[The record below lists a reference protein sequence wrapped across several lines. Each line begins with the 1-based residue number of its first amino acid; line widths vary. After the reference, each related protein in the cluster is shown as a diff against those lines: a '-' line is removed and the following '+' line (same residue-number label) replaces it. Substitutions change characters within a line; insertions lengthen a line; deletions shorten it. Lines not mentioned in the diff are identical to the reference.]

1 MDLKKFRT
9 GLLGRFVKFGIVP
22 GVIVIVGVLCV
33 NTYFS
38 LLKFELEATEL
49 ARKMTLRMTSE
60 IENRNQ
66 KALGTISVIRLALET
81 SLITKR
87 AEILQFLKPI
97 AEANPDFGVFV
108 ALESTSSQPIPPTT
122 VSGAT
127 TSSSPAT
134 VSTATTDTNIDQA
147 TNANGRF
154 APLYERDVATTA
166 TSATTATTTRTLV
179 LTSISNIEE
188 SNYYIRCKQEFINNK
203 SRKVIV
209 TDPHMHKGELVY
221 EFVMPIVIKGQ
232 FMGIVGLQRTLLAS
246 LDLMN
251 QMCAGN
257 KINVMLLTNQD
268 VFIAAMCGDV
278 TANDQARATYSALT
292 GKSLD
297 MTEWSNPLRDIV
309 FQKTAEV
316 VSSAVNPLSKANGIH
331 VMGTVRTGGW
341 KVIIEIPGAL
351 MFSEMWADLWVSLV
365 LSIVGIV
372 IMALLIL
379 RTATKVVG
387 EVSEVTVGISNTANM
402 MAGSSRQ
409 QESMTQNF
417 GSSSVE
423 IAAAVRQITVTGQ
436 ELLRNM
442 KKIAQA
448 SSESAQNASEGRVGV
463 QAIGSTMENLSSA
476 TTNVAERL
484 SMIFEKASSINTI
497 IDTITKVSD
506 QTNLLSV
513 NAAIEAE
520 KAGESGRGFLVVAR
534 EIRRLADQTASA
546 TLDIEKMVQQMQAAV
561 SGGVMEMDRFSEQV
575 RRGVTTVGDVGLRL
589 TKVIDQVSG
598 VESSFC
604 EVTEGMQQQAQ
615 GADQIRQAMDGLT
628 QSASRAQDATSE
640 FSSASES
647 LREAIFSLRK
657 VISGEIPL

>member
-22 GVIVIVGVLCV
+22 GVIVIAGVLCV

-38 LLKFELEATEL
+38 LLKFENEASEL
-49 ARKMTLRMTSE
+49 ARKMTLRLTSE

-108 ALESTSSQPIPPTT
+108 ALESTSSQSIPPTT
-122 VSGAT
+122 VSAAT
-127 TSSSPAT
+127 TSSSSAT
-134 VSTATTDTNIDQA
+134 VSAATTDTNIDQA

-154 APLYERDVATTA
+154 APLYERDV
-166 TSATTATTTRTLV
+166 STTTRTLG
-179 LTSISNIEE
+179 LTSISNIED

-209 TDPHMHKGELVY
+209 TDPHMQKGELVY
-221 EFVMPIVIKGQ
+221 EFVMPIVINGQ
-232 FMGIVGLQRTLLAS
+232 FMGIAGLQRTLFSS

-251 QMCAGN
+251 QMCVGN

-292 GKSLD
+292 GKPLD
-297 MTEWSNPLRDIV
+297 TTEWANPLRDIV
-309 FQKTAEV
+309 FQKSAEV

-331 VMGTVRTGGW
+331 VMGTVRTSGW
-341 KVIIEIPGAL
+341 KVIVEIPGAL
-351 MFSEMWADLWVSLV
+351 MFSEMWSDLWVSLV

-372 IMALLIL
+372 IMAVLIL

-423 IAAAVRQITVTGQ
+423 IAAAVRQITVTGE

-628 QSASRAQDATSE
+628 QNASRAQEATSE

-657 VISGEIPL
+657 VISGEISV

>member
-1 MDLKKFRT
+1 MLLKKFRT
-9 GLLGRFVKFGIVP
+9 GLLGRFVKFGILP

-38 LLKFELEATEL
+38 LLKFELEASEL
-49 ARKMTLRMTSE
+49 ARKMTLRLTSD

-81 SLITKR
+81 SLISKR

-108 ALESTSSQPIPPTT
+108 ALEPNSIQSN
-122 VSGAT
+122 A
-127 TSSSPAT
+127 PAT
-134 VSTATTDTNIDQA
+134 VTTASLDKNIDQA

-154 APLYERDVATTA
+154 APLYERDTT
-166 TSATTATTTRTLV
+166 TTTRTLG
-179 LTSISNIEE
+179 LTSISNIEDT
-188 SNYYIRCKQEFINNK
+188 NYYIRCKQEFTNNK
-203 SRKVIV
+203 SRKVVV
-209 TDPHMHKGELVY
+209 TDPHMHKGEMVY
-221 EFVMPIVIKGQ
+221 EFVMPIVINGQ
-232 FMGIVGLQRTLLAS
+232 FMGIAGLQRTLLAS
-246 LDLMN
+246 LDLMK
-251 QMCAGN
+251 QMCDGN

-278 TANDQARATYSALT
+278 TADDQSRATYSALP
-292 GKSLD
+292 GKPLD
-297 MTEWSNPLRDIV
+297 TTEWANPLRDIV
-309 FQKTAEV
+309 FQKTSEV
-316 VSSAVNPLSKANGIH
+316 VSSAVNPLSNSNGIH

-341 KVIIEIPGAL
+341 KVIVEIPGAL
-351 MFSEMWADLWVSLV
+351 MLREMWSDLWVSLV
-365 LSIVGIV
+365 LSIVGIL
-372 IMALLIL
+372 IMAVLIL

-387 EVSEVTVGISNTANM
+387 EVSGVTVGISNTANM

-423 IAAAVRQITVTGQ
+423 IAAAVRQITVTGE

-448 SSESAQNASEGRVGV
+448 SSESAQNASQGRVGV

-476 TTNVAERL
+476 TTNVADRL

-598 VESSFC
+598 VESSFS
-604 EVTEGMQQQAQ
+604 EVTEAMQQQTQ
-615 GADQIRQAMDGLT
+615 GADQIRQAMDGL
-628 QSASRAQDATSE
+628 SKNASRAQEATSE

-657 VISGEIPL
+657 VISGEISV

>member
-22 GVIVIVGVLCV
+22 GVIVIAGVLCV

-38 LLKFELEATEL
+38 LLKFELEASEL
-49 ARKMTLRMTSE
+49 ARKMTLRLTSE

-66 KALGTISVIRLALET
+66 KALGTITVIRLALET

-108 ALESTSSQPIPPTT
+108 ALESTSSQSIPPTT
-122 VSGAT
+122 VSAST
-127 TSSSPAT
+127 TSSPLAT
-134 VSTATTDTNIDQA
+134 VSAAITDTNIDQA
-147 TNANGRF
+147 TNANGLF
-154 APLYERDVATTA
+154 APLYERDVATT
-166 TSATTATTTRTLV
+166 STTTRTLG
-179 LTSISNIEE
+179 LTSISNIED

-203 SRKVIV
+203 SRKVVV
-209 TDPHMHKGELVY
+209 TDPHMHKGEMVY

-232 FMGIVGLQRTLLAS
+232 FMGIAGLQRTLLGS

-251 QMCAGN
+251 QMCVGN

-292 GKSLD
+292 GKPLD
-297 MTEWSNPLRDIV
+297 TTEWSNPLRDIV

-351 MFSEMWADLWVSLV
+351 MFREMWSDLWVSLV

-372 IMALLIL
+372 IMAVLIL

-423 IAAAVRQITVTGQ
+423 IAAAVRQITVTGE

-484 SMIFEKASSINTI
+484 SMIFDKASSINTI

-628 QSASRAQDATSE
+628 QNASRAQEATSE

-657 VISGEIPL
+657 VISGEISV

>member
-38 LLKFELEATEL
+38 LLKFELEASEL

-108 ALESTSSQPIPPTT
+108 ALESNSSQSIPPTT

-127 TSSSPAT
+127 TSSSPTT
-134 VSTATTDTNIDQA
+134 VSAAITDTNIDQA

-166 TSATTATTTRTLV
+166 TTTTTRTLV
-179 LTSISNIEE
+179 LTSISNIED
-188 SNYYIRCKQEFINNK
+188 SNYYIRCKQEFNNSK

-278 TANDQARATYSALT
+278 TANDQARATYSALS
-292 GKSLD
+292 GKPLD
-297 MTEWSNPLRDIV
+297 TTEWSNPLRDIV

-316 VSSAVNPLSKANGIH
+316 VSSAVNPLSKSNGIH

-351 MFSEMWADLWVSLV
+351 MFSEMWSDLWVSLV

-372 IMALLIL
+372 IMAVLIL

-442 KKIAQA
+442 MKIAQA
-448 SSESAQNASEGRVGV
+448 SRESAQNASEGRVGV

-484 SMIFEKASSINTI
+484 SMIFEKASSINSI

-657 VISGEIPL
+657 VVSGEIPV

>member
-108 ALESTSSQPIPPTT
+108 ALESTSSQSIPPTT

-127 TSSSPAT
+127 TSSSSAT
-134 VSTATTDTNIDQA
+134 VSAAITDINIDQA

-166 TSATTATTTRTLV
+166 TTATSATTTRTLV
-179 LTSISNIEE
+179 LTSISNIED
-188 SNYYIRCKQEFINNK
+188 SNYYIRCKQEFNNNK

-463 QAIGSTMENLSSA
+463 QAIGST
-476 TTNVAERL
+476 NVAERL

-598 VESSFC
+598 VESSFS

>member
-22 GVIVIVGVLCV
+22 GVIVIAGVLCV

-38 LLKFELEATEL
+38 LLKFELEASEL
-49 ARKMTLRMTSE
+49 ARKMTLRLTSE

-66 KALGTISVIRLALET
+66 KALGTITVIRLALET

-108 ALESTSSQPIPPTT
+108 ALESTSSQSIPPTT
-122 VSGAT
+122 VSAST
-127 TSSSPAT
+127 TSSPLAT
-134 VSTATTDTNIDQA
+134 VSAAITDTNIDQA
-147 TNANGRF
+147 TNANGLF
-154 APLYERDVATTA
+154 APLYERDVATT
-166 TSATTATTTRTLV
+166 STTTRTLG
-179 LTSISNIEE
+179 LTSISNIED

-209 TDPHMHKGELVY
+209 TDPHMHKGEMVY
-221 EFVMPIVIKGQ
+221 EFVMPIVINGQ
-232 FMGIVGLQRTLLAS
+232 FMGIAGLQRTLFSS

-251 QMCAGN
+251 QMCVGN

-292 GKSLD
+292 GKPLD
-297 MTEWSNPLRDIV
+297 TTEWANPLRDIV
-309 FQKTAEV
+309 FQKTNEV

-351 MFSEMWADLWVSLV
+351 MFREMWSDLWVSLV

-372 IMALLIL
+372 IMAVLIL

-423 IAAAVRQITVTGQ
+423 IAAAVRQITVTGE

-628 QSASRAQDATSE
+628 QNASRAQEATSE

-657 VISGEIPL
+657 VISGEIPV

>member
-1 MDLKKFRT
+1 MLLKKFRT
-9 GLLGRFVKFGIVP
+9 GLLGRFVKFGILP

-38 LLKFELEATEL
+38 LLKFELEASEL
-49 ARKMTLRMTSE
+49 ARKMTLRLTSE

-81 SLITKR
+81 SLISKR

-108 ALESTSSQPIPPTT
+108 ALEPNSIQSN
-122 VSGAT
+122 A
-127 TSSSPAT
+127 PAT
-134 VSTATTDTNIDQA
+134 VSTASLDKNIDQA

-154 APLYERDVATTA
+154 APLYERDTT
-166 TSATTATTTRTLV
+166 TTTRTLG
-179 LTSISNIEE
+179 LTSISNIEDT
-188 SNYYIRCKQEFINNK
+188 NYYIRCKQEFTNNK
-203 SRKVIV
+203 SRKVVV
-209 TDPHMHKGELVY
+209 TDPHMHKGEMVY
-221 EFVMPIVIKGQ
+221 EFVMPIVINGQ
-232 FMGIVGLQRTLLAS
+232 FMGIAGLQRTLLAS
-246 LDLMN
+246 LDLMK
-251 QMCAGN
+251 QMCDGN

-278 TANDQARATYSALT
+278 TADDQSRATYSALP
-292 GKSLD
+292 GKPLD
-297 MTEWSNPLRDIV
+297 TTEWANPLRDIV
-309 FQKTAEV
+309 FQKTSEV
-316 VSSAVNPLSKANGIH
+316 VSSAVNPLSNSNGIH

-341 KVIIEIPGAL
+341 KVIVEIPGAL
-351 MFSEMWADLWVSLV
+351 MLREMWSDLWVSLV
-365 LSIVGIV
+365 LSIVGIL
-372 IMALLIL
+372 IMAVLIL

-387 EVSEVTVGISNTANM
+387 EVSGVTVGISNTANM

-423 IAAAVRQITVTGQ
+423 IAAAVRQITVTGE

-448 SSESAQNASEGRVGV
+448 SSESAQNASQGRVGV

-476 TTNVAERL
+476 TTNVADRL

-598 VESSFC
+598 VESSFS
-604 EVTEGMQQQAQ
+604 EVTEAMQQQTQ
-615 GADQIRQAMDGLT
+615 GADQIRQAMDGL
-628 QSASRAQDATSE
+628 SKNASRAQEATSE

-657 VISGEIPL
+657 VISGELSV

>member
-1 MDLKKFRT
+1 MLLKKFRT
-9 GLLGRFVKFGIVP
+9 GLLGRFVKFGILP

-38 LLKFELEATEL
+38 LLKFELEASEL
-49 ARKMTLRMTSE
+49 ARKMTLRLTSE

-81 SLITKR
+81 SLISKR

-108 ALESTSSQPIPPTT
+108 ALEPNSIQSN
-122 VSGAT
+122 A
-127 TSSSPAT
+127 PAT
-134 VSTATTDTNIDQA
+134 VSTASLDKNIDQA

-154 APLYERDVATTA
+154 APLYERDTT
-166 TSATTATTTRTLV
+166 TTTRTLG
-179 LTSISNIEE
+179 LTSISNIEDT
-188 SNYYIRCKQEFINNK
+188 NYYIRCKQEFTNNK
-203 SRKVIV
+203 SRKVVV
-209 TDPHMHKGELVY
+209 TDPHMHKGEMVY
-221 EFVMPIVIKGQ
+221 EFVMPIVINGQ
-232 FMGIVGLQRTLLAS
+232 FMGIAGLQRTLLAS
-246 LDLMN
+246 LDLMK
-251 QMCAGN
+251 QMCDGN

-278 TANDQARATYSALT
+278 TADDQSRATYSALP
-292 GKSLD
+292 GKPLD
-297 MTEWSNPLRDIV
+297 TTEWANPLRDIV
-309 FQKTAEV
+309 FQKTSEV
-316 VSSAVNPLSKANGIH
+316 VSSAVNPLSNSNGIH

-341 KVIIEIPGAL
+341 KVIVEIPGAMML
-351 MFSEMWADLWVSLV
+351 REMWSDLWVSLV

-372 IMALLIL
+372 IMAVLIL

-387 EVSEVTVGISNTANM
+387 EVSGVTVGISNTANM

-423 IAAAVRQITVTGQ
+423 IAAAVRQITVTGE

-448 SSESAQNASEGRVGV
+448 SSESAQNASQGRVGV

-476 TTNVAERL
+476 TTNVADRL

-598 VESSFC
+598 VESSFS
-604 EVTEGMQQQAQ
+604 EVTEAMQQQTQ
-615 GADQIRQAMDGLT
+615 GADQIRQAMDGL
-628 QSASRAQDATSE
+628 SKNASRAQEATSE

-657 VISGEIPL
+657 VISGELSV

>member
-38 LLKFELEATEL
+38 LLKFELEASEL

-108 ALESTSSQPIPPTT
+108 ALESNSSQSIPPTT

-127 TSSSPAT
+127 TSSSPTT
-134 VSTATTDTNIDQA
+134 VSAAITDTNIDQA

-166 TSATTATTTRTLV
+166 TTTRTLV
-179 LTSISNIEE
+179 LTSISNIED
-188 SNYYIRCKQEFINNK
+188 SNYYIRCKQEFNNSK

-278 TANDQARATYSALT
+278 TANDQARATYSALS
-292 GKSLD
+292 GKPLD
-297 MTEWSNPLRDIV
+297 TTEWSNPLRDIV

-316 VSSAVNPLSKANGIH
+316 VSSAVNPLSKASGIH

-351 MFSEMWADLWVSLV
+351 MFSEMWSDLWVSLV

-372 IMALLIL
+372 IMAVLIL

-387 EVSEVTVGISNTANM
+387 EVSEVTVGISNTANL

-442 KKIAQA
+442 MKIAQA
-448 SSESAQNASEGRVGV
+448 SRESAQNASEGRVGV

-484 SMIFEKASSINTI
+484 SMIFEKASSINSI

-657 VISGEIPL
+657 VVSGEIPV

>member
-1 MDLKKFRT
+1 
-9 GLLGRFVKFGIVP
+9 
-22 GVIVIVGVLCV
+22 
-33 NTYFS
+33 
-38 LLKFELEATEL
+38 
-49 ARKMTLRMTSE
+49 
-60 IENRNQ
+60 
-66 KALGTISVIRLALET
+66 
-81 SLITKR
+81 
-87 AEILQFLKPI
+87 
-97 AEANPDFGVFV
+97 
-108 ALESTSSQPIPPTT
+108 
-122 VSGAT
+122 
-127 TSSSPAT
+127 
-134 VSTATTDTNIDQA
+134 
-147 TNANGRF
+147 
-154 APLYERDVATTA
+154 
-166 TSATTATTTRTLV
+166 
-179 LTSISNIEE
+179 
-188 SNYYIRCKQEFINNK
+188 
-203 SRKVIV
+203 
-209 TDPHMHKGELVY
+209 MHKGELVY

>member
-108 ALESTSSQPIPPTT
+108 ALESTSSQSIPPTT

-127 TSSSPAT
+127 TSSSSAT
-134 VSTATTDTNIDQA
+134 VSAAITDINIDQA

-154 APLYERDVATTA
+154 APLYERDV
-166 TSATTATTTRTLV
+166 ATTATTTRTLV

-351 MFSEMWADLWVSLV
+351 MFSEMWSDLWVSLV

-423 IAAAVRQITVTGQ
+423 IAAAVRQITVTGE

-598 VESSFC
+598 VESSFS

>member
-108 ALESTSSQPIPPTT
+108 ALESTSSQSIPPTT
-122 VSGAT
+122 VSAAT

-134 VSTATTDTNIDQA
+134 VSAATTDTNIDQA

-166 TSATTATTTRTLV
+166 TTTRTLV
-179 LTSISNIEE
+179 LTSISNIED
-188 SNYYIRCKQEFINNK
+188 SNYYIRCKQEFNNNK

-351 MFSEMWADLWVSLV
+351 MFSEMWSDLWVSLV

-372 IMALLIL
+372 IMAVLIL

-423 IAAAVRQITVTGQ
+423 IAAAVRQITVTGE

-604 EVTEGMQQQAQ
+604 EVTESMQQQAQ
-615 GADQIRQAMDGLT
+615 GADQIRQAMDGLS

-657 VISGEIPL
+657 VISGEIPV

>member
-1 MDLKKFRT
+1 MLLKKFRT
-9 GLLGRFVKFGIVP
+9 GLLGRFVKFGILP

-38 LLKFELEATEL
+38 LLKFELEASEL
-49 ARKMTLRMTSE
+49 ARKMTLRLTSD

-81 SLITKR
+81 SLISKR

-108 ALESTSSQPIPPTT
+108 ALEPNSIQSN
-122 VSGAT
+122 A
-127 TSSSPAT
+127 PAT
-134 VSTATTDTNIDQA
+134 VTTASLDKNIDQA

-154 APLYERDVATTA
+154 APLYERDTT
-166 TSATTATTTRTLV
+166 TTTRTLG

-188 SNYYIRCKQEFINNK
+188 TNYYIRCKQEFTNNK
-203 SRKVIV
+203 SRKVVV
-209 TDPHMHKGELVY
+209 TDPHMHKGEMVY
-221 EFVMPIVIKGQ
+221 EFVMPIVINGQ
-232 FMGIVGLQRTLLAS
+232 FMGIAGLQRTLLAS
-246 LDLMN
+246 LDLMK
-251 QMCAGN
+251 QMCDGN

-278 TANDQARATYSALT
+278 TADDQSRATYSALP
-292 GKSLD
+292 GKPLD
-297 MTEWSNPLRDIV
+297 TTEWANPLRDIV
-309 FQKTAEV
+309 FQKTSEV
-316 VSSAVNPLSKANGIH
+316 VSSAVNPLSNSNGIH

-341 KVIIEIPGAL
+341 KVIVEIPGAL
-351 MFSEMWADLWVSLV
+351 MLREMWSDLWVSLV

-372 IMALLIL
+372 IMAVLIL

-387 EVSEVTVGISNTANM
+387 EVSGVTVGISNTANM

-423 IAAAVRQITVTGQ
+423 IAAAVRQITVTGE

-448 SSESAQNASEGRVGV
+448 SSESAQNASQGRVGV

-476 TTNVAERL
+476 TTNVADRL

-598 VESSFC
+598 VESSFS
-604 EVTEGMQQQAQ
+604 EVTEAMQQQTQ
-615 GADQIRQAMDGLT
+615 GADQIRQAMDGL
-628 QSASRAQDATSE
+628 SKNASRAQEATSE

-657 VISGEIPL
+657 VISGEISV

>member
-22 GVIVIVGVLCV
+22 GVIVIAGVLCV

-38 LLKFELEATEL
+38 LLKFELEASEL
-49 ARKMTLRMTSE
+49 ARKMTLRLTSE

-66 KALGTISVIRLALET
+66 KALGTITVIRLALET

-108 ALESTSSQPIPPTT
+108 ALESTSSQSIPPTT
-122 VSGAT
+122 VSAAT
-127 TSSSPAT
+127 TSSPPT
-134 VSTATTDTNIDQA
+134 KVSAATTDTNIDQA

-154 APLYERDVATTA
+154 APLYERDV
-166 TSATTATTTRTLV
+166 STTTRTLG

-209 TDPHMHKGELVY
+209 TDPHMHKGEMVY
-221 EFVMPIVIKGQ
+221 EFVMPIVINGQ
-232 FMGIVGLQRTLLAS
+232 FMGIAGLQRTLLGS

-251 QMCAGN
+251 QMCVGN

-292 GKSLD
+292 GKPLD
-297 MTEWSNPLRDIV
+297 TTEWANPLRDIV
-309 FQKTAEV
+309 FQKSAEV

-341 KVIIEIPGAL
+341 KVIVEIPGAL
-351 MFSEMWADLWVSLV
+351 MFSEMWSDLWVSLV

-372 IMALLIL
+372 IMAVLIL

-423 IAAAVRQITVTGQ
+423 IAAAVRQITVTGE

-448 SSESAQNASEGRVGV
+448 SSESAQNASQGRVGV

-476 TTNVAERL
+476 TTNVADRL

-598 VESSFC
+598 VESSFS
-604 EVTEGMQQQAQ
+604 EVTEAMQQQTQ
-615 GADQIRQAMDGLT
+615 GADQIRQAMDGL
-628 QSASRAQDATSE
+628 SKNASRAQEATSE

-657 VISGEIPL
+657 VISGEISA

>member
-38 LLKFELEATEL
+38 LLKFELEASEL
-49 ARKMTLRMTSE
+49 ARKMTLRLTSE

-66 KALGTISVIRLALET
+66 KALGTITVIRLALET

-108 ALESTSSQPIPPTT
+108 ALESTSSQSIPPTT
-122 VSGAT
+122 VSAST
-127 TSSSPAT
+127 TSSPLAT
-134 VSTATTDTNIDQA
+134 VSAAITDTNIDQA
-147 TNANGRF
+147 TNANGLF
-154 APLYERDVATTA
+154 APLYERDVATT
-166 TSATTATTTRTLV
+166 STTTRTLG
-179 LTSISNIEE
+179 LTSISNVED

-203 SRKVIV
+203 SRKVVV
-209 TDPHMHKGELVY
+209 TDPHMHKGEMVY

-232 FMGIVGLQRTLLAS
+232 FMGIAGLQRTLLGS

-251 QMCAGN
+251 QMCVGN

-292 GKSLD
+292 GKPLD
-297 MTEWSNPLRDIV
+297 TTEWSNPLRDIV

-341 KVIIEIPGAL
+341 KVIVEIPGAL
-351 MFSEMWADLWVSLV
+351 MFREMWSDLWVSLV

-372 IMALLIL
+372 IMAVLIL

-628 QSASRAQDATSE
+628 QNASRAQEATSE

-657 VISGEIPL
+657 VISGEISV

>member
-22 GVIVIVGVLCV
+22 GVIVIAGVLCV

-38 LLKFELEATEL
+38 LLKFENEASEL
-49 ARKMTLRMTSE
+49 ARKMTLRLTSE

-66 KALGTISVIRLALET
+66 KALGTITVIRLALET

-108 ALESTSSQPIPPTT
+108 ALESTSSQSIPPTT
-122 VSGAT
+122 VSAAT
-127 TSSSPAT
+127 TSSSSAT
-134 VSTATTDTNIDQA
+134 ISAATTDTNIDQA

-154 APLYERDVATTA
+154 APLYERDV
-166 TSATTATTTRTLV
+166 STTTRTLG

-209 TDPHMHKGELVY
+209 TDPHMHKGEMVY
-221 EFVMPIVIKGQ
+221 EFVMPIVINGQ
-232 FMGIVGLQRTLLAS
+232 FMGIAGLQRTLFSS

-251 QMCAGN
+251 QMCVGN

-292 GKSLD
+292 GKPLD
-297 MTEWSNPLRDIV
+297 TTEWANPLRDIV
-309 FQKTAEV
+309 FQKSAEV

-331 VMGTVRTGGW
+331 VMGTVRTSGW
-341 KVIIEIPGAL
+341 KVIVEIPGAL
-351 MFSEMWADLWVSLV
+351 MFSEMWSDLWVSLV

-372 IMALLIL
+372 IMAVLIL

-423 IAAAVRQITVTGQ
+423 IAAAVRQITVTGE

-628 QSASRAQDATSE
+628 QNASRAQEATSE

-657 VISGEIPL
+657 VISGDISV

>member
-22 GVIVIVGVLCV
+22 GVIVIAGVLCV

-38 LLKFELEATEL
+38 LLKFENEASEL
-49 ARKMTLRMTSE
+49 ARKMTLRLTSE

-108 ALESTSSQPIPPTT
+108 ALESTSSQSIPPTT
-122 VSGAT
+122 VSAAT
-127 TSSSPAT
+127 TSSSSAT
-134 VSTATTDTNIDQA
+134 ISAATTDTNIDQA

-166 TSATTATTTRTLV
+166 TTTRTLG
-179 LTSISNIEE
+179 LTSIANIEE

-209 TDPHMHKGELVY
+209 TDPHMHKGEMVY
-221 EFVMPIVIKGQ
+221 EFVMPIVINGQ
-232 FMGIVGLQRTLLAS
+232 FMGIAGLQRTLFSS

-251 QMCAGN
+251 QMCVGN

-292 GKSLD
+292 GKPLD
-297 MTEWSNPLRDIV
+297 TTEWANPLRDIV
-309 FQKTAEV
+309 FQKTNEV
-316 VSSAVNPLSKANGIH
+316 VSSAVNPLSNANGIH

-341 KVIIEIPGAL
+341 KVIVEIPGAL
-351 MFSEMWADLWVSLV
+351 MFSEMWSDLWVSLV

-372 IMALLIL
+372 IMAVLIL

-423 IAAAVRQITVTGQ
+423 IAAAVRQITVTGE

-628 QSASRAQDATSE
+628 QNASRAQEATSE

-657 VISGEIPL
+657 VISGDISV

>member
-22 GVIVIVGVLCV
+22 GVIVIAGVLCV

-38 LLKFELEATEL
+38 LLKFENEASEL
-49 ARKMTLRMTSE
+49 ARKMTLRLTSE

-108 ALESTSSQPIPPTT
+108 ALESTSSQSIPPTT
-122 VSGAT
+122 VSAAT
-127 TSSSPAT
+127 TSSSSAT
-134 VSTATTDTNIDQA
+134 ISAATTDTNIDQA

-166 TSATTATTTRTLV
+166 TTTRTLG
-179 LTSISNIEE
+179 LTSIANIEE

-203 SRKVIV
+203 SRKVVV
-209 TDPHMHKGELVY
+209 TDPHMHKGEMVY
-221 EFVMPIVIKGQ
+221 EFVMPIVINGQ
-232 FMGIVGLQRTLLAS
+232 FMGIAGLQRTLFSS

-251 QMCAGN
+251 QMCVGN

-292 GKSLD
+292 GKPLD
-297 MTEWSNPLRDIV
+297 TTEWANPLRDIV
-309 FQKTAEV
+309 FQKTNEV
-316 VSSAVNPLSKANGIH
+316 VSSAVNPLSNANGIH

-341 KVIIEIPGAL
+341 KVIVEIPGAL
-351 MFSEMWADLWVSLV
+351 MFSEMWSDLWVSLV

-372 IMALLIL
+372 IMAVLIL

-423 IAAAVRQITVTGQ
+423 IAAAVRQITVTGE

-628 QSASRAQDATSE
+628 QNASRAQEATSE

-657 VISGEIPL
+657 VISGDISV

>member
-22 GVIVIVGVLCV
+22 GVIVIAGVLCV

-38 LLKFELEATEL
+38 LLKFELEASEL
-49 ARKMTLRMTSE
+49 ARKMTLRLTSE

-66 KALGTISVIRLALET
+66 KALGTITVIRLALET

-108 ALESTSSQPIPPTT
+108 ALESTSSQSIPPTT
-122 VSGAT
+122 VSAST
-127 TSSSPAT
+127 TSSPLAT
-134 VSTATTDTNIDQA
+134 VSAAITDTNIDQA
-147 TNANGRF
+147 TNANGLF
-154 APLYERDVATTA
+154 APLYERDVATT
-166 TSATTATTTRTLV
+166 STTTRTLG
-179 LTSISNIEE
+179 LTSISNIED

-203 SRKVIV
+203 SRKVVV
-209 TDPHMHKGELVY
+209 TDPHMHKGEMVY

-232 FMGIVGLQRTLLAS
+232 FMGIAGLQRTLLGS

-251 QMCAGN
+251 QMCVGN

-278 TANDQARATYSALT
+278 TANDQARATYSALI
-292 GKSLD
+292 GKPLD
-297 MTEWSNPLRDIV
+297 TTEWSNPLRDIV

-351 MFSEMWADLWVSLV
+351 MFREMWSDLWVSLV

-372 IMALLIL
+372 IMAVLIL

-423 IAAAVRQITVTGQ
+423 IAAAVRQITVTGE

-628 QSASRAQDATSE
+628 QNASRAQEATSE

-657 VISGEIPL
+657 VISGEISV

>member
-49 ARKMTLRMTSE
+49 ARKMTLRLTSE

-66 KALGTISVIRLALET
+66 KALGTISVTRLALET

-108 ALESTSSQPIPPTT
+108 ALESTSSQSIPPTT

-127 TSSSPAT
+127 TSSSSAT
-134 VSTATTDTNIDQA
+134 VSAATTDTDIDQA

-154 APLYERDVATTA
+154 TPLYERDV
-166 TSATTATTTRTLV
+166 ATTATTTRTLV
-179 LTSISNIEE
+179 LTSISNIED

-297 MTEWSNPLRDIV
+297 TTEWSNPLRDIV

-341 KVIIEIPGAL
+341 KVIIEIPRAL
-351 MFSEMWADLWVSLV
+351 MFSEMWSDLWVSLV
-365 LSIVGIV
+365 LSLVGIV

-409 QESMTQNF
+409 QQSMTQNF

-423 IAAAVRQITVTGQ
+423 IAAAVRQITVTGE

-598 VESSFC
+598 IESSFYA
-604 EVTEGMQQQAQ
+604 VTEGMQQQAQ

-628 QSASRAQDATSE
+628 QNASRAQNATSE

-657 VISGEIPL
+657 VISGEIPV